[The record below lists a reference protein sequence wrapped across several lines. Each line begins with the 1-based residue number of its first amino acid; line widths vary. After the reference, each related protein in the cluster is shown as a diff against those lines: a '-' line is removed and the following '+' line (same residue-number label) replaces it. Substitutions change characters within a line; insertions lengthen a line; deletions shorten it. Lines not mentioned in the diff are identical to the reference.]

1 MNCRNSYRCRKL
13 RRPCRCVAVG
23 LGVVVALGVAI
34 RATAQE
40 PSWEA
45 TPTIVISTTP
55 YNFHLVV
62 SEEFLNRFVARN
74 EVEPGPVDD
83 FVFGA
88 KVDGQQTT
96 ASQLRL
102 DLRPSAEQ
110 GTAALVLTGQVHAL
124 TVGRTDQGAVQ
135 SASRQDF
142 IATKDVY
149 FDGTA
154 LSTRRAAVQVRASNQ
169 PLAAWTRLDGTLL
182 EGLGQKLAIT
192 RAEQQRPES
201 EAYARNKVAA
211 KVYSSFNEGVDNELA
226 NANGRLMN
234 DLLPLLKTYKLEPDA
249 RRTQTTDTH
258 LHQAFRWAGMDPNTQ
273 FPTPT
278 TRLAGARAVSVYL
291 HESLFNGLVDRL
303 QLAGR
308 KTKTSELKALLE
320 DARRNL
326 GISNST
332 TTAPARPS
340 AIPGLTGS
348 IDTDIEF
355 DAVDPLRIRLQGDE
369 LRIELRATFKPAGQ
383 PLLPP
388 LFIVIPWRMVQQG
401 ATWQVTPGRVTI
413 QSTGTQPLPDVAEQ
427 LIRQTIE
434 AQLPD
439 SEFPRELTIPGW
451 PANRPPLQLAEV
463 RSADGWIAVSL
474 D

>member
-1 MNCRNSYRCRKL
+1 M
-13 RRPCRCVAVG
+13 
-23 LGVVVALGVAI
+23 
-34 RATAQE
+34 
-40 PSWEA
+40 
-45 TPTIVISTTP
+45 
-55 YNFHLVV
+55 

-102 DLRPSAEQ
+102 DLRPSADN

-149 FDGTA
+149 FDGAA
-154 LSTRRAAVQVRASNQ
+154 LSTRRATVQVRASNQ
-169 PLAAWTRLDGTLL
+169 PLAAWTRLDGTVL
-182 EGLGQKLAIT
+182 ERLGQKLAIT
-192 RAEQQRPES
+192 RAEQQRPDS

-211 KVYSSFNEGVDNELA
+211 KVYSSFNEGVDEQLA
-226 NANGRLMN
+226 NANGQLMN
-234 DLLPLLKTYKLEPDA
+234 EVLPRLKSYKLEPDA
-249 RRTQTTDTH
+249 RHTQSTDTH
-258 LHQAFRWAGMDPNTQ
+258 LHQAFRWAGMDPNVQ
-273 FPTPT
+273 FPIPT
-278 TRLAGARAVSVYL
+278 TRLAGSRAVSVYL

-320 DARRNL
+320 DARRSL
-326 GISNST
+326 GLSDSIS
-332 TTAPARPS
+332 TAPARPS
-340 AIPGLTGS
+340 PIPGLAGS

-355 DAVDPLRIRLQGDE
+355 APVDPLRIRLQGDE
-369 LRIELRATFKPAGQ
+369 LRLELRATFKPAGQ

-388 LFIVIPWRMVQQG
+388 LFIMIPWRLVNQG
-401 ATWQVTPGRVTI
+401 TTWKVSPGRVTI

-434 AQLPD
+434 TQLPD

-451 PANRPPLQLAEV
+451 PAHRPPLQLAEV
-463 RSADGWIAVSL
+463 RSADGWVAVSL